1 MMIVGQSPAIQE
13 TLRTAD
19 LVAALDV
26 TLLITGEIGVGKEHL
41 ARHVHEQSSRKKF
54 LSVNCAALPEK
65 LVESMLFGHKK
76 GAFPEATENHKGYIA
91 EAEGGTLFL
100 DDISALS
107 LDVQTKLL
115 RFLETGE
122 IQVLGHTKSST
133 HDVRVIAASHQDL
146 FALSQAGEFQEDLFY
161 RLNIVPIHLPTL
173 RDRMGDISI
182 MIDTFMRDFVKKYHI
197 APPTI
202 SSTAMK
208 TLKDYSWPGNVRELR
223 NFCERMLILLK
234 GQPLDVSNLPREMT
248 QKRSVT
254 FQLPAS
260 GINLEAVE
268 VELIEQAI
276 NSAQG
281 NKSKAAR
288 LLGLTRDTFLY
299 RLKKYGISG

>member
-1 MMIVGQSPAIQE
+1 MIYGQSPAIQE

-26 TLLITGEIGVGKEHL
+26 TLLITGEIGTGKEHL
-41 ARHVHEQSSRKKF
+41 ARYVHEHSSRKKF

-65 LVESMLFGHKK
+65 LIESMLFGHKE

-100 DDISALS
+100 DEISALPMDIQS
-107 LDVQTKLL
+107 KLL

-122 IQVLGHTKSST
+122 TQPLGHTKTST
-133 HDVRVIAASHQDL
+133 HDVRIIAASHQDL
-146 FALSQAGEFQEDLFY
+146 LTLSQTGEFQEDLFY
-161 RLNIVPIHLPTL
+161 RLNIVPIHLPAL

-182 MIDTFMRDFVKKYHI
+182 MIDAFMRDFVKKYHI
-197 APPTI
+197 APPSI
-202 SSTAMK
+202 SSAAMK
-208 TLKDYSWPGNVRELR
+208 ALKDYSWPGNVRELR

-234 GQPLDVSNLPREMT
+234 GSTLDVSNLPREIT

-254 FQLPAS
+254 FQLPET
-260 GINLEAVE
+260 GIDLEAVE

-276 NSAQG
+276 SSTQG
-281 NKSKAAR
+281 NKSRAAR